1 MPKVLVLPEHI
12 ASQIAAGEV
21 IERPASVVKELVENS
36 VDAGA
41 TQIEISVSGGCRDI
55 RVADNGCGMEPED
68 AVLAFQ
74 RHATSKLTSADDLWS
89 LRSMGFRGEA
99 LPSIASVSRLTCYT
113 RPAEGQEG
121 TRVESFEGTVTATV
135 TGCAPGTVIEVTEL
149 FYNVPARLKFL
160 KKPATE
166 LAHIEETVQA
176 LAISFPKIVFQLL
189 HDGQLAMKTSGSG
202 KLAQAMAEAGFVSGK
217 EQMCPVTFAELKYGM
232 AIYGYVARPQHFRGD
247 RKGILAIVN
256 NRPVR
261 CPLTYKALDYAYSDL
276 IPKGKYP
283 LAVLTI
289 TVERGLV
296 DVNVHPTKKE
306 IKYSNGNDIYIALQR
321 ATVEAL
327 KPPEPVEAGEEE
339 AQQAA
344 ASRPVPRAAYTTEMP
359 PPRIPGELVVSE
371 QLSTEAGTA
380 RPAPTRRL
388 TEQIRVGDRLALAAA
403 VAARSGAGATSGA
416 GLLRP
421 RATST
426 MPLEWRLVGYLHNT
440 YFLVETPEGMSVI
453 EQHIA
458 HERVIYER
466 LRAAQET
473 AGRLTDNSQRLVISV
488 PLNLTPEQK
497 AAVEENIEGLR
508 KIGFDFDFQ
517 GQSVVCSQV
526 PLELAHK
533 DYATAVQKI
542 VEDVSLT
549 GAAQLELEA
558 TKSLACQAAVKN
570 GMLLSEADI
579 FQLISE
585 WLKTPRNDTCPHGR
599 PIKLDFSIDKL
610 FQLFHP

>member
-21 IERPASVVKELVENS
+21 IERPASVVKELIENS

-55 RVADNGCGMEPED
+55 RVADNGCGMDPDD

-113 RPAEGQEG
+113 RPAEAQEG
-121 TRVESFEGTVTATV
+121 TKVESFEGTVTATA
-135 TGCAPGTVIEVTEL
+135 TGCAPGTVVEVTDL

-160 KKPATE
+160 KKPGTE
-166 LAHIEETVQA
+166 FGHIEETVQA

-189 HDGQLAMKTSGSG
+189 NDGQLVVKTSGSG
-202 KLAQAMAEAGFVSGK
+202 KLAQAMTEAGFVSGK
-217 EQMCPVTFAELKYGM
+217 EELCPVTFAELKYGM

-261 CPLTYKALDYAYSDL
+261 CPLTFKALDYAFSDL
-276 IPKGKYP
+276 VPKGKYP

-289 TVERGLV
+289 TVEQGLV

-306 IKYSNGNDIYIALQR
+306 IKYSNGNDIYLALQR
-321 ATVEAL
+321 ATIEAL
-327 KPPEPVEAGEEE
+327 KPPEPAEPPQEEAADAPCESSPSSPSYAGETIR
-339 AQQAA
+339 
-344 ASRPVPRAAYTTEMP
+344 SRNT
-359 PPRIPGELVVSE
+359 GEFVVSE
-371 QLSTEAGTA
+371 ALAAQQSGQ

-388 TEQIRVGDRLALAAA
+388 TEQIRVGDRLAYATAA
-403 VAARSGAGATSGA
+403 AARSGAGATSGA

-426 MPLEWRLVGYLHNT
+426 LPMEWRLVGYLHNT
-440 YFLVETPEGMSVI
+440 YFLVETPEGLSII

-488 PLNLTPEQK
+488 PLNLTAEQK
-497 AAVEENIEGLR
+497 AAVEENIEALR
-508 KIGFDFDFQ
+508 KVGFDFDFQ

-533 DYATAVQKI
+533 EYASAVQKI

-549 GAAQLELEA
+549 GVAELELEA

-570 GMLLSEADI
+570 GMFLSEADI

-610 FQLFHP
+610 FHLFHP